1 MSQKADIVWTGI
13 LGGVLSLGYIQWR
26 QHFLSENLDKKSY
39 FDEFGN
45 KIEFEDEQDA
55 VEPTVS
61 NPMKRAVAG
70 LKAVYTP
77 HILDLAALVSAVW
90 GYRAFKNMNKLLER
104 RYADITYQIRRPDVL
119 LNRIVSLKYLVYGG
133 VLIPV
138 LAGGSL
144 ALAQWLTL
152 PVEERGKTWT
162 SRVQGT
168 VVGDYLTA
176 AQRTIGQSIVG
187 QKTIRASS
195 DFQDFAHRMRDL
207 GDIRSG
213 LGPWKL

>member
-26 QHFLSENLDKKSY
+26 QHFLGEDLSKKGY
-39 FDEFGN
+39 YDEFGN
-45 KIEFEDEQDA
+45 KIDFEDEQDSNQ
-55 VEPTVS
+55 PMVS

-77 HILDLAALVSAVW
+77 HILDLAAAVSAIW
-90 GYRAFKNMNKLLER
+90 GYRAFKNMNKVLER

-119 LNRIVSLKYLVYGG
+119 LNRIASLKYLVYGG

-144 ALAQWLTL
+144 ALVQWLTL
-152 PVEERGKTWT
+152 PVEERGKTWS
-162 SRVQGT
+162 SRAQGT
-168 VVGDYLTA
+168 VLGDYLSA
-176 AQRTIGQSIVG
+176 AQRTLSQSVVG
-187 QKTIRASS
+187 QHTIRAGD
-195 DFQDFAHRMRDL
+195 DFQDFAHRMRELSTLRD
-207 GDIRSG
+207 G